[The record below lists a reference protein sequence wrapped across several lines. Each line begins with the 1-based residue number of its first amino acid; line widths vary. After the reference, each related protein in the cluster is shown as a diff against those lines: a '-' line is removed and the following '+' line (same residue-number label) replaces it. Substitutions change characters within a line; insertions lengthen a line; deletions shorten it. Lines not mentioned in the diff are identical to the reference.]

1 MITILSYD
9 FSEIIFEFVVSNFLN
24 RERICGY
31 KQNHDRK
38 QKLFHKIPFPC

>member
-1 MITILSYD
+1 MITIFSYD
-9 FSEIIFEFVVSNFLN
+9 FGEIIFDSVVSNFLN

-38 QKLFHKIPFPC
+38 P